1 MILVFTHLVELQCV
15 DRSPIRSCLWLTHEQ
30 GVLRVVM
37 PGSTGV
43 LPAAYP
49 STVSLA
55 FQSDRHPCTLLD
67 LHPSPNSLS
76 LSLSLS
82 LSTNFRI
89 RKVHFRMLLHKLLQQ
104 LILLTLVT
112 RRLPLPLHLLVVH
125 HLLHHPPRLAV
136 QLRQLA
142 VLWRDLGCV
151 DLGRGGDDVGPPV

>member
-15 DRSPIRSCLWLTHEQ
+15 DRSPIRSCLWLIQEQ

-43 LPAAYP
+43 LPAAYS

-82 LSTNFRI
+82 QPIFAFEKSISGCSFMNFCNSSFFLLSS
-89 RKVHFRMLLHKLLQQ
+89 
-104 LILLTLVT
+104 
-112 RRLPLPLHLLVVH
+112 
-125 HLLHHPPRLAV
+125 
-136 QLRQLA
+136 
-142 VLWRDLGCV
+142 
-151 DLGRGGDDVGPPV
+151 